1 MKVLRLGDKYIQH
14 VLKLVSHRDYRFSKE
29 TCVVTGTKLVRDL
42 GKRYRFKEIICS
54 RPSHPDLATL
64 NFDEL
69 HLTEP
74 RILRK
79 IAELEE
85 FDGLIGTLTL
95 PARRT
100 IKEITHPRLVL
111 CLDYIEDPGLM
122 GTLLRT
128 AVSFQWQA
136 VFFLPNCGDPF
147 SSRCLR
153 ASQGALFN
161 IPHCKGNME
170 DLHKLCRRGHL
181 TLSVPHPAGVDVSSE
196 AYEPPKGQALLLR
209 EEQLHMGRL
218 MGKLMGGFWVTGG
231 LWEVYG
237 RRMGGLWEA
246 YGRLMGSF
254 SEAYGKLMGG
264 LWEAM
269 GGLWEAYG
277 RLMGGLWKAYGKLMG
292 GLWGAYQKLMGGL

>member
-1 MKVLRLGDKYIQH
+1 MKILRLGDKYIQH

-95 PARRT
+95 PARRS
-100 IKEITHPRLVL
+100 IKEITHPRLLL

-136 VFFLPNCGDPF
+136 VFFLPNCADPF
-147 SSRCLR
+147 SSRCIR

-170 DLHKLCRRGHL
+170 DLQKLCRRGQL
-181 TLSVPHPAGVDVSSE
+181 TLSVPHPAGVDVSSD

-209 EEQLHMGRL
+209 EEYTTPWAPPREALKVKVPDPWRGHPKGTPDGEEFDFRALDVAVQGGIL
-218 MGKLMGGFWVTGG
+218 MHHIKHTHFA
-231 LWEVYG
+231 EVS
-237 RRMGGLWEA
+237 RTPFLASPRA
-246 YGRLMGSF
+246 
-254 SEAYGKLMGG
+254 
-264 LWEAM
+264 
-269 GGLWEAYG
+269 
-277 RLMGGLWKAYGKLMG
+277 
-292 GLWGAYQKLMGGL
+292 